1 LELTINEDLAQV
13 ITVSQDKGQLEFFFR
28 NVLNEAQRLNV
39 LNDLNF

>member
-13 ITVSQDKGQLEFFFR
+13 IRVSQAKGHLGFFFR